1 MSRAGKGAGQSPG
14 SRWVALEAGS
24 LELPG
29 LLSQL
34 QRVMHNLRSDLMV
47 TYLLTPLHSK
57 SSLLVTTP

>member
-1 MSRAGKGAGQSPG
+1 MCRAGKGAGQSPG
-14 SRWVALEAGS
+14 SGWVTLEAGS

-34 QRVMHNLRSDLMV
+34 QRVMHSLRSDPTV
-47 TYLLTPLHSK
+47 TYLLTPLYSE

>member
-1 MSRAGKGAGQSPG
+1 MPRAGKGAGQLPG
-14 SRWVALEAGS
+14 GGWVALEAGS

-34 QRVMHNLRSDLMV
+34 QSVMHSLWSDPMV
-47 TYLLTPLHSK
+47 TDLLTPLHSK

>member
-14 SRWVALEAGS
+14 SGWVALEAVS

-34 QRVMHNLRSDLMV
+34 QRVMHSLRSDPMV

-57 SSLLVTTP
+57 SSVLVTTP